1 MGTSRDMG
9 FVNTLH
15 NRVEALAH
23 MPVLA
28 GVAQRQALAEFKANK
43 DQNLFYGVY
52 PTWAEAEASAAAYG
66 AVGYDNSASAQL
78 YVHRMRLDT
87 YDYPSLYWIG
97 RSMAEGMSS
106 VFDVGGS
113 IGIKYYAFLE
123 PLSRTPVARWLVEDV
138 PAVVDYGRQ
147 FARERGTQERLQFT
161 SQFSDGDGMDLL
173 FASGVVQYLPETLGT
188 LLKNYRHLPKRIVV
202 NTAAIHP
209 VHDFFTVNSTGVAFC
224 PYRVQTQ
231 GAFIRGLTALGYR
244 LRESWVN
251 TGKKLTIP
259 HQPQYSLSDY
269 SGFCLDLKT

>member
-1 MGTSRDMG
+1 MG
-9 FVNTLH
+9 FIKSLH
-15 NRVEALAH
+15 DGAEGLARL
-23 MPVLA
+23 PVLA

-43 DQNLFYGVY
+43 DQNLFHGVY
-52 PTWAEAEASAAAYG
+52 PTWAEAEARAAAYG
-66 AVGYDNSASAQL
+66 AMGYDNTASAQL

-97 RSMAEGMSS
+97 RSVAEGMSS

-123 PLSRTPVARWLVEDV
+123 PLSRTPVARWFVQDV

-147 FARERGTQERLQFT
+147 FARERSAQERLQFT
-161 SQFSDGDGMDLL
+161 SEFADGDGIDLL
-173 FASGVVQYLPETLGT
+173 FASGVVQYLPETLGA
-188 LLKNYRHLPKRIVV
+188 LLSRYRRLPKRIVV

-209 VHDFFTVNSTGVAFC
+209 VHEFFTVNSTGVAFC

-231 GAFIRGLTALGYR
+231 GTFIRGLTTLGYR
-244 LRESWVN
+244 MRESWVN

-259 HQPQYSLSDY
+259 HKPEYSLSDY
-269 SGFCLDLKT
+269 TGFCLDLAT